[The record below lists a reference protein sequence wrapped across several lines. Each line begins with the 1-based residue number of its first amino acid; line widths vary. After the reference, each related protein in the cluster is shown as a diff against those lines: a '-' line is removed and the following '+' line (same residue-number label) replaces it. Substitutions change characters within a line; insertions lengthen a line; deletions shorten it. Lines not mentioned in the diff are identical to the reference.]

1 MTVLEFVLIAYKE
14 IGTAASIVGGVD
26 SALRRFC
33 KCTAEGLFKKCFVAA
48 VRRNASNLANLTAT
62 ADPKSVEVDDQIL
75 KCRIV
80 SLKDIE
86 ISTITSLEEEERL
99 AKITA
104 LFRDCII
111 LPGHQ
116 LTDFNLD
123 QRIRPVLAETIA
135 DFYNQLPFNQ
145 GAFNQIILEFIQNIN
160 TNQSESRALFEAFLE
175 EFEKAKLEVQ
185 ERLIEYTRAIKNDT
199 DEIKE
204 TTQANLD
211 LNREISAQFAV
222 LSTQVQGLS
231 SNHSNV
237 SIPEAVA
244 AERQPEIDNARDLL
258 RQRRPAAALELL
270 EKLKQR
276 IWTDASLSTRFRILT
291 NIGAAK
297 LALNR
302 EHEAAMLL
310 LKAFQY
316 NPEEEKAISNRALA
330 HFLLGEVEE
339 AARFAK
345 KTLEQNPAN
354 IDAYVVLV
362 GVSADVETLQ
372 DIIANVPEYLRESP
386 QIAQAISEI
395 ARQRKDFEQAIK
407 WGETSVSRAQD
418 GVANYQAALARILV
432 EQILNDRSAILTQQL
447 DDSRKERLKRAV
459 ELFTEAWNSV
469 DNTEMRTVE
478 TDWIIWKSTALDLL
492 GEYSA
497 AIEAINTAIQI
508 EPDYL
513 VLFMKRALLAFKQED
528 YCGCIGFLETIQSAP
543 ETPEAPILL
552 ANILLVVERL
562 EEAITKLNDFL
573 MTDPKTPL
581 REEANRLLIK
591 VYVAHGDFDKAR
603 EISATMRESSP
614 TSVPFLIDA
623 ARIAI
628 ATGNRD
634 EALSLLEEAYGYAGS
649 SEVFQEISELANELF
664 NYKEFNKAA
673 TLYEKIADTR
683 LNSQWTRILLE
694 SYYHSGERKK
704 TLEICQSLREKYGP
718 LEKVTAMEFLI
729 YDEIGD
735 MNQARAVGEMY
746 VNAFPSDIEMQI
758 RLAVVYSCS
767 NNISELDCVLDKSF
781 DLESLTLRSYFDL
794 AHLYQIRSKPQ
805 RALDIMYEAR
815 RRNYAN
821 EEAHL
826 KYIGSFLQVDKQI
839 GELLDPNEVQPGTA
853 VCLENAGQTNW
864 YIVEERENAH
874 LERKEL
880 NVDHPLAQRLLGKT
894 VNDKVCLQQNLVS
907 QQTGKITE
915 IKSKYVYAYQD
926 SLRTIPE
933 LFPDV
938 TGFGVIKLDESP
950 ETDDSEKIR
959 PILDFLDRQD
969 ETSRQMEEFHK
980 EHASPIGTFMSCTG
994 RDFLDMWSFLMNKP
1008 DLGIRCS
1015 AGDLEE
1021 SIQAHNLLENPVS
1034 KIIVDPISL
1043 LTIHRLGAAD
1053 TVVRAFGKLGIAQST
1068 IDELQYIINER
1079 EGMWSEREHMNVGKE
1094 GDRYVKSVITP
1105 EAVRRDIED
1114 LKGIVNWIWGNCD
1127 ILPCSAALEINHHSR
1142 QKLNDLFQAV
1152 FIDTLLISSEPGYLL
1167 LSDDER
1173 LRSYAKTNFSVD
1185 AGTNLRVDGVWTQ
1198 AVLEH
1203 CVNEHL
1209 LDKAEYDKMIIK
1221 LVCSHYYHTVF
1232 DADVL
1237 MEAAEQSNWI
1247 PSEPYTTLVQTLAD
1261 QDALHCSALDVAA
1274 NFLYRLWTKPIL
1286 PCVPDHLTLAL
1297 LDGLTSGQRTQTVL
1311 KPFIKRL
1318 HTRLSLYPSAKQDIF
1333 SLIEAYVWTR
1343 PI

>member
-1 MTVLEFVLIAYKE
+1 MTILEFVLIAKVA
-14 IGTAASIVGGVD
+14 GTAASIVGGIDV
-26 SALRRFC
+26 ALRRFC
-33 KCTAEGLFKKCFVAA
+33 KCTGEDLFEKCFVAA
-48 VRRNASNLANLTAT
+48 VRRNASNLANLTA
-62 ADPKSVEVDDQIL
+62 AGNPKSVEVDGHIL
-75 KCRIV
+75 KRRIA

-86 ISTITSLEEEERL
+86 IATITSLAEEERL

-116 LTDFNLD
+116 LTEFNLD
-123 QRIRPVLAETIA
+123 QRIRPVLVETIA
-135 DFYNQLPFNQ
+135 EFYNQLPFNQ

-160 TNQSESRALFEAFLE
+160 TNQSESHALFEAFLE

-185 ERLIEYTRAIKNDT
+185 ERLIEYTQAIKNDT
-199 DEIKE
+199 DEIKV

-211 LNREISAQFAV
+211 LSREISAQIAV
-222 LSTQVQGLS
+222 LATHVQGHS
-231 SNHSNV
+231 SNHANV

-244 AERQPEIDNARDLL
+244 AEREPEIDNARDLL
-258 RQRRPAAALELL
+258 KQRRPAAALELL

-276 IWTDASLSTRFRILT
+276 IWTDASSSTRFRILT
-291 NIGAAK
+291 NMGAAK

-310 LKAFQY
+310 LEAFQY

-330 HFLLGEVEE
+330 HFLLGEVVE
-339 AARFAK
+339 AARYAK

-362 GVSADVETLQ
+362 SISADVETLQ
-372 DIIANVPEYLRESP
+372 DIIANVPEYLRETP

-407 WGETSVSRAQD
+407 WGETSVSQAQD

-432 EQILNDRSAILTQQL
+432 EQISNDRSAMLTQQL
-447 DDSRKERLKRAV
+447 DDSHKEGMKRAV
-459 ELFTEAWNSV
+459 ELFTEAWNSIE
-469 DNTEMRTVE
+469 NTEMRTVE

-497 AIEAINTAIQI
+497 AIEALNTAIQI
-508 EPDYL
+508 EPDYP
-513 VLFMKRALLAFKQED
+513 VLYMKRALLALKQGD
-528 YCGCIGFLETIQSAP
+528 YHGSIGYLETIQSAP

-562 EEAITKLNDFL
+562 EEAITKLNEFL
-573 MTDPKTPL
+573 ITDPKTPL
-581 REEANRLLIK
+581 REEANRLLIE
-591 VYVAHGDFDKAR
+591 VYVASEDFDKAR
-603 EISATMRESSP
+603 EISGAMRESLP
-614 TSVPFLIDA
+614 TSVPFLVDA

-628 ATGNRD
+628 ATGTQY
-634 EALSLLEEAYGYAGS
+634 EGLSLLEEAYGYAQN
-649 SEVFQEISELANELF
+649 SEEIQDIKELAHELYIF
-664 NYKEFNKAA
+664 KEFDKAA
-673 TLYEKIADTR
+673 KLYEKIADTR
-683 LNSQWTRILLE
+683 LNSQWTRCLLD
-694 SYYHSGERKK
+694 SYYYSGERKK
-704 TLEICQSLREKYGP
+704 TLEICRSLREKYGP
-718 LEKVTAMEFLI
+718 LDQITKMEFLI
-729 YDEIGD
+729 YYEIRD
-735 MNQARAVGEMY
+735 MNQARAAGEEY
-746 VNAFPSDIEMQI
+746 LNAFPDNTEMQI

-767 NNISELDCVLDKSF
+767 NNISELDYVLEKSF

-794 AHLYQIRSKPQ
+794 AYLYQIRSKPQ

-815 RRNYAN
+815 RRNYADK
-821 EEAHL
+821 EAHL
-826 KYIGSFLQVDKQI
+826 KYFGAFLQVDKQL
-839 GELLDPNEVQPGTA
+839 GELLDPTEVQPGTA
-853 VCLENAGQTNW
+853 VCLENLGTKNW
-864 YIVEERENAH
+864 YIVEIRGDADPA
-874 LERKEL
+874 RKEL

-894 VNDKVCLQQNLVS
+894 VNDEVYLQQNFVS
-907 QQTGKITE
+907 QQIGKIIK
-915 IKSKYVYAYQD
+915 IKSKYVYAYQE
-926 SLRTIPE
+926 SGNIIPE

-938 TGFGVIKLDESP
+938 TGFGAIKLDESP
-950 ETDDSEKIR
+950 ETDDSERMR

-969 ETSRQMEEFHK
+969 ETSHQMEEFHR
-980 EHASPIGTFMSCTG
+980 EHTSPIGTFMSCTG
-994 RDFLDMWSFLMNKP
+994 HDFLDMWTFLMNKP

-1015 AGDLEE
+1015 VGNLDE
-1021 SIQAHNLLENPVS
+1021 SIHAQNLLKGHVS
-1034 KIIVDPISL
+1034 KLIVDPISL
-1043 LTIHRLGAAD
+1043 LTIHGLGAAD

-1105 EAVRRDIED
+1105 EAVRRGIED

-1152 FIDTLLISSEPGYLL
+1152 FIDTLLIASEPGYLL

-1185 AGTNLRVDGVWTQ
+1185 AGTNLHVDGVWTQ

-1237 MEAAEQSNWI
+1237 MEAAEQSNWN
-1247 PSEPYTTLVQTLAD
+1247 PSEPYTTLVKTLGD
-1261 QDALHCSALDVAA
+1261 PDAIPWSALDVAA
-1274 NFLYRLWTKPIL
+1274 DFLYRLWTKPIL

-1297 LDGLTSGQRTQTVL
+1297 LDGLTSGRRTQTVL

-1318 HTRLSLYPSAKQDIF
+1318 HARLSLYPSVEQDML
-1333 SLIEAYVWTR
+1333 SLIEAYIWTH